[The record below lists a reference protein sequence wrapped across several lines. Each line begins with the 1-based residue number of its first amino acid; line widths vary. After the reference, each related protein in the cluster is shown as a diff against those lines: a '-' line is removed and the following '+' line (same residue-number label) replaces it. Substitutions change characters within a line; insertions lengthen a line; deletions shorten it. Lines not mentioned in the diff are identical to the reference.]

1 MTRSGYISDSQDKTA
16 GRRGFGC
23 GQQRQKKILQT
34 EDLRG
39 NTKGLSVLLKKV
51 VIAVLSTCS
60 ESLWDE
66 GILVPSKLRI
76 KFIKDI

>member
-34 EDLRG
+34 ED
-39 NTKGLSVLLKKV
+39 
-51 VIAVLSTCS
+51 
-60 ESLWDE
+60 
-66 GILVPSKLRI
+66 
-76 KFIKDI
+76 